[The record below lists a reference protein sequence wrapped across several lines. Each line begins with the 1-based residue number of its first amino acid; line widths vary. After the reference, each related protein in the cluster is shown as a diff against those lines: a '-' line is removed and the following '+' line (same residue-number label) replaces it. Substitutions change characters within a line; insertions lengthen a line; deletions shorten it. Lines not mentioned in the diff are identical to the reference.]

1 MTDLDAALVRRK
13 LALIA
18 RNLDDLA
25 TVADL
30 PLDAYVADRFRRK
43 GTERLLQETV
53 EAAVDINLH
62 IARAEGAPAS
72 HDYYGSF
79 VEAGRRGIIPPALA
93 ERLAPATGLRNR
105 IVHEYDAID
114 DGIVLDA
121 VSDAVRDFGEFVAD
135 VELWLASR
143 GL

>member
-1 MTDLDAALVRRK
+1 MTALDAALVRRK
-13 LALIA
+13 LALIS

-25 TVADL
+25 TVDGL

-62 IARAEGAPAS
+62 IARSEGAPAS
-72 HDYYGSF
+72 PDYYGSF
-79 VEAGRRGIIPPALA
+79 LEAGRRGIIPPALA

-114 DGIVLDA
+114 DEIVLDA

-135 VELWLASR
+135 LEAWLASR